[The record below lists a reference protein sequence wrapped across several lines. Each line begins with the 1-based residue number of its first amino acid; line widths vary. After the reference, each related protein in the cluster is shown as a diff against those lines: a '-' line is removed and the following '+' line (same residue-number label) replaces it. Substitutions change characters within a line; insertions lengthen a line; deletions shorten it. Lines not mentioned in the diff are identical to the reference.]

1 MPASTTQLPKTEQ
14 QQNHRLLYLGMLTWF
29 IHENLIYGL
38 NNVSCK
44 WAFLNNNVDGL
55 AALQWLEIAIAVIAL
70 ALIAWVLV
78 LSWQNWRIVQTA
90 RPARSPDTLQRTEQ
104 DRGGFLAFLAIGL
117 NFFALLFVLG
127 TLIPMLTLKACG
139 QA

>member
-14 QQNHRLLYLGMLTWF
+14 QQNHRLLVLGMLIWF

-44 WAFLNNNVDGL
+44 WAFLNFNLGGL

-70 ALIAWVLV
+70 ALIAWVLS
-78 LSWQNWRIVQTA
+78 LSWHNWR
-90 RPARSPDTLQRTEQ
+90 TLQAQRLSNDPQLVERTEE
-104 DRGGFLAFLAIGL
+104 DRGGFLAFLAVGL
-117 NFFALLFVLG
+117 NFFSLLFVLG
-127 TLIPMLTLKACG
+127 TFVPMFALKAC
-139 QA
+139 